1 MVPRVGYL
9 WLSQLTWFQQEEF
22 LNRSSKP
29 QSLEGKPCLWVVA
42 RILLIICSMRFFA
55 PVAVLALLLAISAH
69 SETPNEI
76 RFQYQ
81 DGLIWLKAEVPAKTK
96 SLNFLLD
103 SGAGVSLIDLDQAR
117 ALGVRIRDPESVQG
131 VSGRAVAY
139 RVDDFQAN
147 SGGVV
152 LPKSV
157 LAVNLQAIGQR
168 CHQHIDGILGM
179 DFFRGRIVQID
190 FAARRVRIVKR
201 DSLSLADCE
210 ILPIRIC
217 NDAFCVPVRVAE
229 NPAQWIRLD
238 TGCDACLV
246 WVVSDPL
253 KRLTEGTSVGLS
265 HFSRNYV
272 KTTVQIGKQRVAVAA
287 AVHEEPMFSGE
298 AGLLGNGLLSKFR
311 LTIDEPGNRIIF
323 ERNR

>member
-1 MVPRVGYL
+1 MG
-9 WLSQLTWFQQEEF
+9 
-22 LNRSSKP
+22 
-29 QSLEGKPCLWVVA
+29 
-42 RILLIICSMRFFA
+42 FFA
-55 PVAVLALLLAISAH
+55 HVAVLALFLAISAH

-81 DGLIWLKAEVPAKTK
+81 DGLIWLKAKVPGKTRP
-96 SLNFLLD
+96 LNFLLD
-103 SGAGVSLIDLDQAR
+103 SGAGVSVIDLEQAR
-117 ALGVRIRDPESVQG
+117 ALGMRIHDPESVQG
-131 VSGRAVAY
+131 ISGRAVAY
-139 RVDDFQAN
+139 RVDGFQAK

-157 LAVNLQAIGQR
+157 LAINLQAISQR
-168 CHQHIDGILGM
+168 CHQRVDGILGM

-190 FAARRVRIVKR
+190 FAARRVRLVER
-201 DSLSLADCE
+201 DSQDLADCE

-238 TGCDACLV
+238 TGCDACLD
-246 WVVSDPL
+246 WVVSDAG
-253 KRLTEGTSVGLS
+253 KRLSKGTSVGLS
-265 HFSRNYV
+265 HSSRNYV
-272 KTTVQIGKQRVAVAA
+272 KTIVQIGKQRFAVAVD
-287 AVHEEPMFSGE
+287 VQEEPMFSGE

-311 LTIDEPGNRIIF
+311 LTIDEPGSRAIF

>member
-1 MVPRVGYL
+1 MG
-9 WLSQLTWFQQEEF
+9 
-22 LNRSSKP
+22 
-29 QSLEGKPCLWVVA
+29 
-42 RILLIICSMRFFA
+42 FFA
-55 PVAVLALLLAISAH
+55 QVAVLVLFLAVSAH

-81 DGLIWLKAEVPAKTK
+81 DGLIWLKAKVPGKIR

-103 SGAGVSLIDLDQAR
+103 SGAGVSVIDLEQAR
-117 ALGVRIRDPESVQG
+117 ALGMRISDPESVQG
-131 VSGRAVAY
+131 ISGRAVAY
-139 RVDDFQAN
+139 RVDGFQAN
-147 SGGVV
+147 SGGVA

-157 LAVNLQAIGQR
+157 LAINLQAISQR
-168 CHQHIDGILGM
+168 CHQHVDGILGM
-179 DFFRGRIVQID
+179 DFFRSRIVQID
-190 FAARRVRIVKR
+190 FAARRVRLVER
-201 DSLSLADCE
+201 DSLSLANCE

-238 TGCDACLV
+238 TGCDACLD
-246 WVVSDPL
+246 WVVSDAG
-253 KRLTEGTSVGLS
+253 KRLTKGTSVGLS
-265 HFSRNYV
+265 YFSRNYV
-272 KTTVQIGKQRVAVAA
+272 KTTVQIGKQRFVIAA

-311 LTIDEPGNRIIF
+311 LTIDEPGNKVIF

>member
-1 MVPRVGYL
+1 MG
-9 WLSQLTWFQQEEF
+9 
-22 LNRSSKP
+22 
-29 QSLEGKPCLWVVA
+29 
-42 RILLIICSMRFFA
+42 FFA
-55 PVAVLALLLAISAH
+55 HVAVLALFLAISAH

-81 DGLIWLKAEVPAKTK
+81 DGLIWLKAKVPGKTR

-103 SGAGVSLIDLDQAR
+103 SGAGVSVIDLEQAR
-117 ALGVRIRDPESVQG
+117 ALGMRIHDPESVQG
-131 VSGRAVAY
+131 ISGRAVAY
-139 RVDDFQAN
+139 RVDGFQAK

-157 LAVNLQAIGQR
+157 LAINLQAISQR
-168 CHQHIDGILGM
+168 CHQRVDGILGM

-190 FAARRVRIVKR
+190 FAARRVRLVER
-201 DSLSLADCE
+201 DSQDLADCE

-238 TGCDACLV
+238 TGCDACLD
-246 WVVSDPL
+246 WVVSDAG
-253 KRLTEGTSVGLS
+253 KRLSKGTSVGLS

-272 KTTVQIGKQRVAVAA
+272 KTIVQIGKQRFAVAVD
-287 AVHEEPMFSGE
+287 VQEEPMFSGE

-311 LTIDEPGNRIIF
+311 LTIDEPGSRAIF

>member
-1 MVPRVGYL
+1 
-9 WLSQLTWFQQEEF
+9 
-22 LNRSSKP
+22 
-29 QSLEGKPCLWVVA
+29 
-42 RILLIICSMRFFA
+42 MRLFA
-55 PVAVLALLLAISAH
+55 HVAVLALFLAVSAR

-81 DGLIWLKAEVPAKTK
+81 DGLIWLKAEVPATTK

-103 SGAGVSLIDLDQAR
+103 SGAGVSVIDLDRAR
-117 ALGVRIRDPESVQG
+117 ALGMWIGDPESVQG

-157 LAVNLQAIGQR
+157 LAIDLQTISQR
-168 CHQHIDGILGM
+168 CHQHVDGILGM

-190 FAARRVRIVKR
+190 FAARTVRIVER
-201 DSLSLADCE
+201 NSLNLANCE
-210 ILPIRIC
+210 ILPIKIC
-217 NDAFCVPVRVAE
+217 NDAICVPIRVAE

-238 TGCDACLV
+238 TGCDACLD
-246 WVVSDPL
+246 WVVGHPG
-253 KRLTEGTSVGLS
+253 KRLTEGTSFGLS
-265 HFSRNYV
+265 HCSRNCV
-272 KTTVQIGKQRVAVAA
+272 ETTVQIGKQRFIVEA

-311 LTIDEPGNRIIF
+311 LTIDGPGDRVIF

>member
-1 MVPRVGYL
+1 
-9 WLSQLTWFQQEEF
+9 
-22 LNRSSKP
+22 
-29 QSLEGKPCLWVVA
+29 
-42 RILLIICSMRFFA
+42 MRLFA
-55 PVAVLALLLAISAH
+55 HVAVLALLLAVCAH

-81 DGLIWLKAEVPAKTK
+81 DGLIWLKAEVPAKAK

-103 SGAGVSLIDLDQAR
+103 SGAGVSVIDLDRAR
-117 ALGVRIRDPESVQG
+117 ALGMRIGDPESVQG
-131 VSGRAVAY
+131 VSGRTVAY

-147 SGGVV
+147 SGGVA

-157 LAVNLQAIGQR
+157 LAINLQTISQR

-190 FAARRVRIVKR
+190 FAARRVRIVER

-238 TGCDACLV
+238 TGCDACLD
-246 WVVSDPL
+246 WVVSDAG
-253 KRLTEGTSVGLS
+253 KRLTEGTFVGLS

-272 KTTVQIGKQRVAVAA
+272 NTTVQIGKQRFAVAA

-311 LTIDEPGNRIIF
+311 LTIDEPGDRAIF